1 MSSAASALKGQLNL
15 IDEADIIATSQ
26 LKKRCVYHSVDW
38 EVGMSVAGSDGDLTP
53 HPYVNLVF
61 KGVDEKGNINTYPVS
76 YSLQHFYDFVQNVQR
91 MQKSISSFK

>member
-1 MSSAASALKGQLNL
+1 
-15 IDEADIIATSQ
+15 
-26 LKKRCVYHSVDW
+26 
-38 EVGMSVAGSDGDLTP
+38 MSVAGSDGDLTP

-76 YSLQHFYDFVQNVQR
+76 YSLQQFYDFVQNVQR